1 MSYYPLSQ
9 IKTNLYTNGQEFTFT
24 PNAPSNSYVGS
35 YWSTSD
41 GKFFTGKTPQDTP
54 SSEIF
59 KISQIDFNK
68 YSNIATNPTLNYI
81 ATNGGFEVV
90 GGGNSEGGDPT
101 VLNYIA
107 LKNIPENTVKS
118 LPYYNPVQP
127 STQDYQVGEFRR
139 YFCKKTNEL
148 IYIEIDKS
156 TYDKLVSKN
165 PQIMWQLYTPIN
177 LAWQISGNKEK
188 VAITNKNIVLL
199 AMQRQNLSRFDEY
212 LKYDYTKYF
221 Q

>member
-9 IKTNLYTNGQEFTFT
+9 IKTNLYTNGQEFTLT
-24 PNAPSNSYVGS
+24 PYTPSNSYVGS

-54 SSEIF
+54 NSEIF
-59 KISQIDFNK
+59 KIPNSDLTTSQPFSQI
-68 YSNIATNPTLNYI
+68 TLDVI
-81 ATNGGFEVV
+81 SSVE
-90 GGGNSEGGDPT
+90 S
-101 VLNYIA
+101 
-107 LKNIPENTVKS
+107 
-118 LPYYNPVQP
+118 QP
-127 STQDYQVGEFRR
+127 SLETYIVTKKIDPNFSISVPSQNITLPTTQDYQVGEFRR

-165 PQIMWQLYTPIN
+165 PQIIWQLYTPIN

>member
-24 PNAPSNSYVGS
+24 PYTPSNSYVGS

-54 SSEIF
+54 NNEIF
-59 KISQIDFNK
+59 KIPNGDPTIPQPFSQITLDISTAAESQPSLETYVVTKKIDPNF
-68 YSNIATNPTLNYI
+68 SISVPSQNPTL
-81 ATNGGFEVV
+81 
-90 GGGNSEGGDPT
+90 PT
-101 VLNYIA
+101 
-107 LKNIPENTVKS
+107 
-118 LPYYNPVQP
+118 
-127 STQDYQVGEFRR
+127 TQDYQVGEFRR

-156 TYDKLVSKN
+156 TYDKLVNKDS
-165 PQIMWQLYTPIN
+165 QIIWQLYTPIN

-188 VAITNKNIVLL
+188 VAITNKNIVSL
-199 AMQRQNLSRFDEY
+199 AMQRQKLYQFDEY
-212 LKYDYTKYF
+212 LKFDYTKYF

>member
-9 IKTNLYTNGQEFTFT
+9 IKTNLYTNGQEFTLT
-24 PNAPSNSYVGS
+24 PYTPSNSYVGS

-54 SSEIF
+54 NSEIF
-59 KISQIDFNK
+59 KIPNSDPKFAPLTPIQI
-68 YSNIATNPTLNYI
+68 TLDVI
-81 ATNGGFEVV
+81 SSVE
-90 GGGNSEGGDPT
+90 S
-101 VLNYIA
+101 
-107 LKNIPENTVKS
+107 
-118 LPYYNPVQP
+118 QP
-127 STQDYQVGEFRR
+127 SLETYVVTKKIDPNFSISVPFQNITLPTTQDYQVGEFRR

-156 TYDKLVSKN
+156 TYNKLVNKD

-188 VAITNKNIVLL
+188 VAITNKNMVSL
-199 AMQRQNLSRFDEY
+199 AIQRQKLYRFDEY
-212 LKYDYTKYF
+212 LKFDYTKYF
-221 Q
+221 L

>member
-9 IKTNLYTNGQEFTFT
+9 IKTNLYTNGQEFTLT
-24 PNAPSNSYVGS
+24 PYTPSNSYVGS

-54 SSEIF
+54 NSEIF
-59 KISQIDFNK
+59 KIPN
-68 YSNIATNPTLNYI
+68 
-81 ATNGGFEVV
+81 
-90 GGGNSEGGDPT
+90 GDPT
-101 VLNYIA
+101 
-107 LKNIPENTVKS
+107 IPQPFSQITLDVISSVES
-118 LPYYNPVQP
+118 QP
-127 STQDYQVGEFRR
+127 SLETYIVTKKIDPNFSISVPTQNITLPTIQDYQVGEFRR

-148 IYIEIDKS
+148 IYIEINKS
-156 TYDKLVSKN
+156 TYNKLVNKD

-188 VAITNKNIVLL
+188 VANTNKNMISL
-199 AMQRQNLSRFDEY
+199 AMQRQKLYRFDEY
-212 LKYDYTKYF
+212 LKFDYIKYF

>member
-1 MSYYPLSQ
+1 MPYYPLSQ

-24 PNAPSNSYVGS
+24 PYTPSNSYVGS

-41 GKFFTGKTPQDTP
+41 GKFFTGKTPQDLP
-54 SSEIF
+54 NNEIF
-59 KISQIDFNK
+59 KIPN
-68 YSNIATNPTLNYI
+68 
-81 ATNGGFEVV
+81 
-90 GGGNSEGGDPT
+90 GDPT
-101 VLNYIA
+101 
-107 LKNIPENTVKS
+107 IPQPFSQITLDIISSVES
-118 LPYYNPVQP
+118 QP
-127 STQDYQVGEFRR
+127 SLETYVVTKKIDPNFSISVPSQNITLPTTQDYQVGEFRR

-165 PQIMWQLYTPIN
+165 PQIIWQLYTPIN

-188 VAITNKNIVLL
+188 VAITNKNIVSL
-199 AMQRQNLSRFDEY
+199 AMQRQKLYQFDEY
-212 LKYDYTKYF
+212 LKFDYTKYF

>member
-9 IKTNLYTNGQEFTFT
+9 IKTNLYTNGQEFTLT
-24 PNAPSNSYVGS
+24 PYTPSNSYVGS

-54 SSEIF
+54 NNEIF
-59 KISQIDFNK
+59 KIPNGDLTTSQPFSQI
-68 YSNIATNPTLNYI
+68 TLDVI
-81 ATNGGFEVV
+81 SSVE
-90 GGGNSEGGDPT
+90 S
-101 VLNYIA
+101 
-107 LKNIPENTVKS
+107 
-118 LPYYNPVQP
+118 QP
-127 STQDYQVGEFRR
+127 SLETYIVTKKIDPNFSISVPFQNITLPTTQDYQVGEFRR

-156 TYDKLVSKN
+156 TYDKLISKN
-165 PQIMWQLYTPIN
+165 PQIIWQLYTPIN

>member
-9 IKTNLYTNGQEFTFT
+9 IKTNLYTNGQEFTLT
-24 PNAPSNSYVGS
+24 PYTPSNSYVGS

-54 SSEIF
+54 NSEIF
-59 KISQIDFNK
+59 KIPNSDPTTPQPFSQI
-68 YSNIATNPTLNYI
+68 TLDVI
-81 ATNGGFEVV
+81 SSVE
-90 GGGNSEGGDPT
+90 S
-101 VLNYIA
+101 
-107 LKNIPENTVKS
+107 
-118 LPYYNPVQP
+118 QP
-127 STQDYQVGEFRR
+127 SLETYIVTKKINPNFSISVPSQNITLPTQQDYQVGEFRR

-156 TYDKLVSKN
+156 TYNKLVSKD

-188 VAITNKNIVLL
+188 VANTNKNMISL
-199 AMQRQNLSRFDEY
+199 AMQRQKLSRFDEY

-221 Q
+221 L

>member
-9 IKTNLYTNGQEFTFT
+9 IKTNLYTNGQEFTLI
-24 PNAPSNSYVGS
+24 PNNLNIPSNSYVGS

-54 SSEIF
+54 NNEIF
-59 KISQIDFNK
+59 KIPN
-68 YSNIATNPTLNYI
+68 
-81 ATNGGFEVV
+81 
-90 GGGNSEGGDPT
+90 GDPT
-101 VLNYIA
+101 NPQPYSQITLNVNTAESQPVLDAYISIKKINSEFSIA
-107 LKNIPENTVKS
+107 VPSQNIT
-118 LPYYNPVQP
+118 LPT
-127 STQDYQVGEFRR
+127 TQDYQVGEFRR

-148 IYIEIDKS
+148 IYVEIDKS

-165 PQIMWQLYTPIN
+165 PQIIWQLYTPIN

>member
-1 MSYYPLSQ
+1 MPYYPLSQ
-9 IKTNLYTNGQEFTFT
+9 IKTNLYTNGQEFTST
-24 PNAPSNSYVGS
+24 PNIPSNSYIGS

-54 SSEIF
+54 NSEIF
-59 KISQIDFNK
+59 KIPNNDFIISQPPSQI
-68 YSNIATNPTLNYI
+68 TLLDV
-81 ATNGGFEVV
+81 AP
-90 GGGNSEGGDPT
+90 SE
-101 VLNYIA
+101 I
-107 LKNIPENTVKS
+107 
-118 LPYYNPVQP
+118 QP
-127 STQDYQVGEFRR
+127 SLKTYIVTKKIDPNFSISVPTQNITLPTIQDYQIGEFRR

-148 IYIEIDKS
+148 LYIEIDKS
-156 TYDKLVSKN
+156 TYDKLVNKD
-165 PQIMWQLYTPIN
+165 PQIIWQLYTPIN

-188 VAITNKNIVLL
+188 VATTNKNIVLL

>member
-1 MSYYPLSQ
+1 MYYPLSQ
-9 IKTNLYTNGQEFTFT
+9 IQTNLYANDGFAIKSTGELYSGYYWKNSSGQ
-24 PNAPSNSYVGS
+24 Y
-35 YWSTSD
+35 
-41 GKFFTGKTPQDTP
+41 FTGKTPQDTP
-54 SSEIF
+54 TQELI
-59 KISQIDFNK
+59 
-68 YSNIATNPTLNYI
+68 IA
-81 ATNGGFEVV
+81 
-90 GGGNSEGGDPT
+90 
-101 VLNYIA
+101 
-107 LKNIPENTVKS
+107 
-118 LPYYNPVQP
+118 P
-127 STQDYQVGEFRR
+127 STPGGPNPNSINFDPATYIEYASFSNEVTDYNTIKDIIYSQVLIPTQNITLPTIQDYQVGEFRR

-188 VAITNKNIVLL
+188 VATTNKNIVLL

>member
-1 MSYYPLSQ
+1 MYYPLSQ
-9 IKTNLYTNGQEFTFT
+9 IKTNLYTNGQEFTLT
-24 PNAPSNSYVGS
+24 LYTPSNSYVGS

-54 SSEIF
+54 NNEIF
-59 KISQIDFNK
+59 KIPNNDLAIPQPSSQI
-68 YSNIATNPTLNYI
+68 TLLDVI
-81 ATNGGFEVV
+81 S
-90 GGGNSEGGDPT
+90 SE
-101 VLNYIA
+101 
-107 LKNIPENTVKS
+107 S
-118 LPYYNPVQP
+118 QP
-127 STQDYQVGEFRR
+127 SLKTYIVTKKIDPNFSISIPTQNITLPTTQDYQVGEFRR

-165 PQIMWQLYTPIN
+165 PQIIWQLYTPIN

-212 LKYDYTKYF
+212 LKFDYTKYF

>member
-9 IKTNLYTNGQEFTFT
+9 IKTNLYTNGKEFTLT
-24 PNAPSNSYVGS
+24 PYAPGNSYIGS

-54 SSEIF
+54 NNEIF
-59 KISQIDFNK
+59 KISQINFNK
-68 YSNIATNPTLNYI
+68 YSDIATNPTLNYI

-90 GGGNSEGGDPT
+90 GGDNTEGGDPT

-118 LPYYNPVQP
+118 LPYYNPTIP
-127 STQDYQVGEFRR
+127 IPQDYQIGEFRR

-148 IYIEIDKS
+148 LYIEIDKS
-156 TYDKLVSKN
+156 TYDKLVNKD

-188 VAITNKNIVLL
+188 VANTNKNMISL
-199 AMQRQNLSRFDEY
+199 AIQRQKLYRFDEY
-212 LKYDYTKYF
+212 LKFDYTKYF
-221 Q
+221 L

>member
-1 MSYYPLSQ
+1 MYYPLSQ
-9 IKTNLYTNGQEFTFT
+9 IKTNLYTNGQEFTLT
-24 PNAPSNSYVGS
+24 PYTPSNSYVGS

-54 SSEIF
+54 NSEIF
-59 KISQIDFNK
+59 KI
-68 YSNIATNPTLNYI
+68 LN
-81 ATNGGFEVV
+81 
-90 GGGNSEGGDPT
+90 GDPT
-101 VLNYIA
+101 
-107 LKNIPENTVKS
+107 IPQPFSQITLDVISSVES
-118 LPYYNPVQP
+118 QP
-127 STQDYQVGEFRR
+127 SLETYIVTKKIDPNFSISVPTQNITLPTIQDYQVGEFRR

-156 TYDKLVSKN
+156 TYNKLVNKD

-188 VAITNKNIVLL
+188 VANTNKNMISL
-199 AMQRQNLSRFDEY
+199 AMQRQKLYRFDEY

-221 Q
+221 L

>member
-9 IKTNLYTNGQEFTFT
+9 IKTNLYTNGQEFTLT
-24 PNAPSNSYVGS
+24 PYTPSNSYVGS

-41 GKFFTGKTPQDTP
+41 EKFFTGKTPQDTP
-54 SSEIF
+54 NSEIF
-59 KISQIDFNK
+59 KIPN
-68 YSNIATNPTLNYI
+68 
-81 ATNGGFEVV
+81 
-90 GGGNSEGGDPT
+90 GDPT
-101 VLNYIA
+101 
-107 LKNIPENTVKS
+107 IPQPFSQITLDVISSVES
-118 LPYYNPVQP
+118 QP
-127 STQDYQVGEFRR
+127 SLETYIVTKKIDPNFSIAVPSQNITFPTTQDYQVGEFRR

-188 VAITNKNIVLL
+188 VAITNKNIVSL

-212 LKYDYTKYF
+212 LKFDYTKYF

>member
-1 MSYYPLSQ
+1 MYYPLSQ
-9 IKTNLYTNGQEFTFT
+9 IQTNLYANDGFAIKSTGQLY
-24 PNAPSNSYVGS
+24 SGYYWKNSSGQY
-35 YWSTSD
+35 
-41 GKFFTGKTPQDTP
+41 FTGKTPQDTP
-54 SSEIF
+54 TQELIIA
-59 KISQIDFNK
+59 ISTPGGPNPSPTNIDPATYIEYASFSNEVTDYNTIK
-68 YSNIATNPTLNYI
+68 DIIYSQVLIPIQNITLPT
-81 ATNGGFEVV
+81 
-90 GGGNSEGGDPT
+90 
-101 VLNYIA
+101 
-107 LKNIPENTVKS
+107 
-118 LPYYNPVQP
+118 
-127 STQDYQVGEFRR
+127 TQDYQVGEFRR

-165 PQIMWQLYTPIN
+165 PQIIWQLYTPIN

-212 LKYDYTKYF
+212 LKFDYTKYF